1 LTNQWKERDEE
12 FFKIGSSIIF
22 YNLTR

>member
-1 LTNQWKERDEE
+1 LTNQWKEGEEE
-12 FFKIGSSIIF
+12 FLKIGSSIIF